1 MPPAATA
8 TPTSTKLEP
17 APHTGRPTPPG
28 PPGPEQFHGFTMLW
42 AEQRQLAYCHKRYGD
57 VFTLNIPYPFERL
70 VVIADPAEVKRLFG
84 AAPELAHAG
93 RANRVLEPLVGL
105 NSVLELDEGRHM
117 QQRKLMLPAFHGER
131 MRVYGDMMREVT
143 EAEIERW
150 PLGRPFAVHHSTQA
164 ITLRV
169 ICRAVFGIEDEA
181 KLREME
187 TALIEMT
194 HTGQRV
200 IMVKGWQRDLGK
212 WSPGG
217 QFVRA
222 RERADELLFAEIRAR
237 REAPDLEERAD
248 VLSLLLQAR
257 DEDGNGM
264 TDVELRDELVTLLV
278 AGHETTASQLAWTLE
293 RLLRTPAALERLAAR
308 AARGRRLPRLR
319 DQGVPARAAGAHL
332 LGAAHGDRAGRGR
345 AVQRAGG
352 LDDRR
357 LGLADPA
364 PPGPLPGPAG
374 VPSRALRGGR
384 PGAAFLG
391 ALRRRRAPLP
401 RRRLRRL
408 RDEGRAAHD
417 PRALRARG
425 ARPEAGAH
433 ASARDHL
440 RAQQGRPGAAALPP
454 LIRTFRVRDAG
465 DTLMPAAAGAGTVAA
480 CTHTRR
486 SSP

>member
-8 TPTSTKLEP
+8 TPTATKLEP

-70 VVIADPAEVKRLFG
+70 VVLADPAEVKRLFG

-169 ICRAVFGIEDEA
+169 ICRAVFGIEDET

-187 TALIEMT
+187 SALIRMT
-194 HTGQRV
+194 ETGQRV
-200 IMVKGWQRDLGK
+200 IMVKGWQRDLGA

-222 RERADELLFAEIRAR
+222 RERADELLFAEIRSR
-237 REAPDLEERAD
+237 RAATDLEERTD

-257 DEDGNGM
+257 DEEGNGM

-293 RLLRTPAALERLAAR
+293 RLLRTPAALARLQRELPEGDDYLDCVIKESQRARPVLTYSALRTVTEPVEVGPYSVPAGWTVAASAWLIQHRPDLYPDPQAFRPERFEEGAPAPHSWVPFGGGVRRCLGAAFAGYEMKVVLRTILERCELTAPDPRPERMRRRAITFVPSRGGRVLLRRRLAA
-308 AARGRRLPRLR
+308 A
-319 DQGVPARAAGAHL
+319 
-332 LGAAHGDRAGRGR
+332 
-345 AVQRAGG
+345 
-352 LDDRR
+352 
-357 LGLADPA
+357 
-364 PPGPLPGPAG
+364 
-374 VPSRALRGGR
+374 
-384 PGAAFLG
+384 
-391 ALRRRRAPLP
+391 
-401 RRRLRRL
+401 
-408 RDEGRAAHD
+408 
-417 PRALRARG
+417 
-425 ARPEAGAH
+425 
-433 ASARDHL
+433 
-440 RAQQGRPGAAALPP
+440 
-454 LIRTFRVRDAG
+454 
-465 DTLMPAAAGAGTVAA
+465 
-480 CTHTRR
+480 
-486 SSP
+486 